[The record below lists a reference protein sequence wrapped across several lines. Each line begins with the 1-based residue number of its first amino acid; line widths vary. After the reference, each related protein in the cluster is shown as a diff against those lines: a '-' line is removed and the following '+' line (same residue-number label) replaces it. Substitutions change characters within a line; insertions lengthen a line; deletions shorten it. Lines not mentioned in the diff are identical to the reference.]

1 MRAPDALWR
10 AIPERHTNR
19 YGYDRAKSL
28 PAHWRE
34 FAAHADIGDDVRV
47 FLFSDGPQR
56 AGFDALVVDATE
68 ALIGDPQ
75 MARDNTR
82 WERSAQA
89 DIEAHRDGVTMDTA
103 GLSPFMLFVSKLIPV
118 SSDMSNSAWLAQT
131 RDTHLPTAPLVG
143 LIAVK
148 DRYDRESTIAAG
160 RTWQRLHLSATVEG
174 IAMQPLNQPIEMV
187 DRERQRG
194 PGRDWDRRV
203 AQLTGPDWQAT
214 FSFRAGYSDHAAP
227 PSPRR
232 ALKDVVARNRTGGGQ
247 TVEKLFALGL
257 QAGEIP
263 EGPQADHRHRG
274 ILQRRV
280 DLGRTPRR
288 ARRLGL
294 FPGRGRSL
302 HRQGAR
308 AADGHPARRRR
319 RHALGKRALRG
330 AAGAHRA
337 FAFRGR
343 VGSVGNRR
351 RGAVGQSLRRRAGA
365 YLHRLAGPDDATVV
379 PITLETGKDDRLA
392 NMQAF
397 AKAALELLLRSLG

>member
-1 MRAPDALWR
+1 MDALLREMHLGLGCAIQNMLLAAPANGYSVELETVPGSLLALTARQGLVPAATLHLSRTEMRAPDALWR

-148 DRYDRESTIAAG
+148 DRYDRESMIAAG

-232 ALKDVVARNRTGGGQ
+232 ALKDVV
-247 TVEKLFALGL
+247 
-257 QAGEIP
+257 
-263 EGPQADHRHRG
+263 
-274 ILQRRV
+274 
-280 DLGRTPRR
+280 R
-288 ARRLGL
+288 A
-294 FPGRGRSL
+294 
-302 HRQGAR
+302 
-308 AADGHPARRRR
+308 
-319 RHALGKRALRG
+319 
-330 AAGAHRA
+330 
-337 FAFRGR
+337 
-343 VGSVGNRR
+343 
-351 RGAVGQSLRRRAGA
+351 
-365 YLHRLAGPDDATVV
+365 
-379 PITLETGKDDRLA
+379 
-392 NMQAF
+392 
-397 AKAALELLLRSLG
+397 